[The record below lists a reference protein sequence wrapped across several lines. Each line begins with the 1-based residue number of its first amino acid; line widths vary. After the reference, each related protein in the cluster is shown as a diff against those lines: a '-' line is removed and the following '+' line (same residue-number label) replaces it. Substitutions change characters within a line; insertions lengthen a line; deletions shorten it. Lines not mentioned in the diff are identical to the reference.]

1 MNGTK
6 KILSVDFNPQSFAVG
21 GHSATE
27 FINTTMFLGASEE
40 AWVSAHAL
48 PEGRYT
54 LYCELIQNDILN
66 PTLTIHLK
74 NVDVENRSWVI
85 EGTLILDIYELI
97 APLQDDNPQ
106 ADPQAQETMRNFVV
120 TFLSGLFKNKIKG
133 NDTFW
138 LNFGKALSTVA
149 APAYEQA
156 CEASQNDN
164 SKERD
169 LKVTYRKP
177 PTLN

>member
-1 MNGTK
+1 MNGAK
-6 KILSVDFNPQSFAVG
+6 KILSIDFNPQSFAVG

-40 AWVSAHAL
+40 ARVSAHAL

-54 LYCELIQNDILN
+54 LYGELIQHDILN

-85 EGTLILDIYELI
+85 EGTPILDIYELI
-97 APLQDDNPQ
+97 EPAQHDVSQGHPE
-106 ADPQAQETMRNFVV
+106 AQETMQNFIV
-120 TFLSGLFKNKIKG
+120 TFLSGLFKGKIEG

-156 CEASQNDN
+156 CEASKKMNTKTPDI
-164 SKERD
+164 
-169 LKVTYRKP
+169 KVTYRKP
-177 PTLN
+177 PVLN